1 MKKSVRLTTSES
13 GDWQILEVDGVE
25 WASGHTIPD
34 TDWLGLISEHFD
46 GMVESTVIP
55 DEDMETRC

>member
-25 WASGHTIPD
+25 WASGHTISE
-34 TDWLGLISEHFD
+34 TDWLELISEHFD
-46 GMVESTVIP
+46 GMIESVVIS

>member
-1 MKKSVRLTTSES
+1 MKKFVKLTTSES
-13 GDWQILEVDGVE
+13 GDWQILEVNGVE
-25 WASGHTIPD
+25 WASGHTISE

-46 GMVESTVIP
+46 GMIERTVIP